1 MVAARHRLIDQ
12 LFKELGEYT
21 GYKSLPSGT
30 PSGPYL
36 SGPGGMFGTP
46 GLSRDVISTRVQA
59 RGLASQLPARGTNLL
74 QPLFPYITGF
84 LSTSGNNPTNV
95 CDDPK
100 TAGPLKTCWQT
111 AQFGRYS
118 FQTREFEINHA
129 GQRTNRGEFQDLQL
143 VNPLI
148 SDQGGITAPPSVQGG
163 MSFLNEMTMRMTEI
177 GVAFQDQLVRQ
188 IYAGNPANN
197 TSGGGYKEFP
207 GLDILIG
214 TTKVDATTGT
224 PCPSLRSLIQ
234 PFSYTNIS
242 TSGGQSIVNTLTYM
256 MRMLRHNASRMNMG
270 GVRWAICMRQSLFWE
285 LTAVWPCAY
294 MTYRCLA
301 QDNAQTT
308 LQVNANDQIDMRDAM
323 RNGEYLVID
332 GVQYPVII
340 DDGIVESNNSSN
352 GAIPLTGFASDIY
365 IVPLTIRDGSMAATY
380 WEYYD
385 YSGENAAMSVAQ
397 EGGWAGTFF
406 WTDGGR
412 YLWHRKPTLNWCV
425 QMLAKIEPRLILTTP
440 HLAGRVTNVVYSPLL
455 HERDAINGDKY
466 FTDGGVV
473 NRSAGKLYSDW
484 NSTTPA

>member
-1 MVAARHRLIDQ
+1 MAPSRTVLLTQ
-12 LFKELGEYT
+12 LMKELGEYT
-21 GYKSLPSGT
+21 GYKALPSGT

-36 SGPGGMFGTP
+36 TGPGGMFGTP

-59 RGLASQLPARGTNLL
+59 RGLASALPARGTNQI

-84 LSTSGNNPTNV
+84 LATSGSNPTNV

-129 GQRTNRGEFQDLQL
+129 GQQTNRGEFQDLQL

-148 SDQGGITAPPSVQGG
+148 SDEGGITSPESGRG
-163 MSFLNEMTMRMTEI
+163 NMNFLNSMSMRMIEV

-188 IYAGNPANN
+188 LYTGNPANN
-197 TSGGGYKEFP
+197 SSGGGYKEFP

-224 PCPSLRSLIQ
+224 PCASLRSDIKA
-234 PFSYTNIS
+234 FNYGNIS
-242 TSGGQSIVNTLTYM
+242 TSGGQSIVNVLTYQL
-256 MRMLRHNASRMNMG
+256 RMLRHNAERMNMG

-301 QDNAQTT
+301 QDNTQTQLT
-308 LQVNANDQIDMRDAM
+308 VNANDQIDMRDAM
-323 RNGEYLVID
+323 RNGNYLVID

-340 DDGIVESNNSSN
+340 DDGIVESNHADNANIGITS
-352 GAIPLTGFASDIY
+352 FASDIY

-385 YSGENAAMSVAQ
+385 YSANNAAMDVAQ
-397 EGGWAGTFF
+397 VGGWAGTSF
-406 WTDGGR
+406 WTDGGK
-412 YLWHRKPTLNWCV
+412 YLWHRKPPLNWCV
-425 QMLAKIEPRLILTTP
+425 QMLAKIEPRLILSVP
-440 HLAGRVTNVVYSPLL
+440 HLAGRTTNVQYTPLQ
-455 HERDAINGDKY
+455 HEREAINGDDY
-466 FTDGGVV
+466 FTDGGVTS
-473 NRSAGKLYSDW
+473 RSAARMYSDW
-484 NSTTPA
+484 NSTSPA